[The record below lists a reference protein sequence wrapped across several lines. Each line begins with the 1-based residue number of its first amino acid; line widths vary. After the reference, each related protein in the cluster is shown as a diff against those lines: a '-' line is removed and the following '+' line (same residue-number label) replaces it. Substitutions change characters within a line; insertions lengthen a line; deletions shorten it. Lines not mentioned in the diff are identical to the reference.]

1 MQCCSFCRAYSRSVT
16 SASST
21 RRQPWRFK
29 FLTGMGILYVYLG
42 PSRCPYTRIHEK
54 LRIAKLAGLCA
65 DILTTKKHKY
75 SHSRSI
81 DQVLLPCRRENSCAR
96 GVDNGMHSDLY
107 RVSHWWFKIFL
118 MSSTVQHDETVKG
131 RQTDHNIM

>member
-1 MQCCSFCRAYSRSVT
+1 VLLILQSLLEISHIRIFDST
-16 SASST
+16 ST
-21 RRQPWRFK
+21 LVFQI
-29 FLTGMGILYVYLG
+29 FLAGMGILYVYLG

-81 DQVLLPCRRENSCAR
+81 DQVLLPCRRENNCAR

-131 RQTDHNIM
+131 RQTDHNIK